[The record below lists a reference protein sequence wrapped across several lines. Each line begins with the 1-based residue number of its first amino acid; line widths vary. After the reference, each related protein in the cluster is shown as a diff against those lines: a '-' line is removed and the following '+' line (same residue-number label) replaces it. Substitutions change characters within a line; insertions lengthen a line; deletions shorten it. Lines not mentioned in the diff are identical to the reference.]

1 MEAIKLLKRTFAVIL
16 AFAFIVM
23 SCQAVL
29 AEESSSTTDTS
40 DTGEAKKS
48 SEIYEDMGEETISDI
63 DEEYLEKI
71 SNDPISETAI
81 TGLEISSTAA
91 VLMEG
96 STGKVIYEKN
106 STQELR
112 PASITKIMTL
122 LLIFEA
128 LDRGQIK
135 LTDMVPVSEHAASM
149 GGSQVYLEPYETQD
163 VNTMIKCISI
173 ASANDASVAMAEFI
187 AGSEEGFVA
196 KMNER
201 AKELGMEHTNF
212 VNCYGLDT
220 DNHYSCAMDV
230 ALMSRE
236 LIMKHP
242 QISNY
247 STVWMDTFIH
257 TTKKGQT
264 EFGLNNTNKLIKSFN
279 GITGLKTGS
288 TGLAKYCLSAT
299 ARRNDMDLIA
309 VIMAAPDTKVRFAE
323 AAKLLNY
330 GYANCSLYKDKGENL
345 TIPEVSV
352 KKGVLE
358 RVTGKLAGEFS
369 YLCMQDMKPAD
380 ITKEVKMLE
389 EVKAPLKETDVIG
402 EVVYYYGGKEIGKVS
417 IVPTTAIDEAG
428 YGDYFKALISRFF

>member
-1 MEAIKLLKRTFAVIL
+1 MEAIKFLKRTFAVML
-16 AFAFIVM
+16 AFAVIVM
-23 SCQAVL
+23 SCRAVL
-29 AEESSSTTDTS
+29 AEGTSGATDTS

-48 SEIYEDMGEETISDI
+48 SELYEDMGEETISDI
-63 DEEYLEKI
+63 DDEYLEKI
-71 SNDPISETAI
+71 SNEPITETAI
-81 TGLEISSTAA
+81 TGLDISSTAA

-187 AGSEEGFVA
+187 GGSEEGFVA

-220 DNHYSCAMDV
+220 DNHYTCALDV

-236 LIMKHP
+236 LITKHP

-247 STVWMDTFIH
+247 ATVWMDTFIH

-264 EFGLNNTNKLIKSFN
+264 EFGLTNTNKLIKSFN

-330 GYANCSLYKDKGENL
+330 GYANCSLYKDNGETL
-345 TIPEVSV
+345 TIPEVTV
-352 KKGVLE
+352 KKGVIDH
-358 RVTGKLAGEFS
+358 VAGKLSAEFS

-380 ITKEVKMLE
+380 ITKEVKMME
-389 EVKAPLKETDVIG
+389 EIKAPLKETDVIG
-402 EVVYYYGGKEIGKVS
+402 EVVYYYGGIEIGKVS

>member
-1 MEAIKLLKRTFAVIL
+1 MEAMRLKKRTFAVVI
-16 AFAFIVM
+16 AFVLVVLC
-23 SCQAVL
+23 CQTTFAKG
-29 AEESSSTTDTS
+29 SSSTTDTS
-40 DTGEAKKS
+40 DTVETQTS
-48 SEIYEDMGEETISDI
+48 SEDYEDMGEETILEI
-63 DEEYLEKI
+63 DDEYLNKI
-71 SNDPISETAI
+71 ANDPITETSI

-106 STQELR
+106 ATQELR

-128 LDRGQIK
+128 LDRGQMK

-187 AGSEEGFVA
+187 AGSEEAFVA

-201 AKELGMEHTNF
+201 AKELGMNHTNF

-220 DNHYSCAMDV
+220 DNHYTCALDV

-236 LIMKHP
+236 LITNYP
-242 QISNY
+242 EISNY
-247 STVWMDTFIH
+247 STVWMDTFVH

-264 EFGLNNTNKLIKSFN
+264 EFGLTNTNKLIKSYN

-299 ARRNDMDLIA
+299 ARRNDMDMIA
-309 VIMAAPDTKVRFAE
+309 VVMAAPDTKVRFAE

-330 GYANCSLYKDKGENL
+330 GYANCSLYRDKGEDL
-345 TIPEVSV
+345 MIPEVPV
-352 KKGVLE
+352 KKGVMDT
-358 RVTGKLAGEFS
+358 VTGKLSGEFS

-380 ITKEVKMLE
+380 ITKEIKMSE
-389 EVKAPLKETDVIG
+389 EVKAPLLETDVIG
-402 EVVYYYGGKEIGKVS
+402 EVIYYYGGAEIGKIS
-417 IVPTTAIDEAG
+417 IIPSTAIDEAG
-428 YGDYFKALISRFF
+428 YGDYFKALITRYF